1 MSKEIEI
8 NLPNYSNFIR
18 IGHGA
23 YGTVYRAIDKR
34 NGLYVSI
41 KEIVKE
47 KFNKPEE
54 LLQREVEIMKKIK
67 CENSV
72 NVIDVIEKKEYYYI
86 IMEYCEYNLVDYIN
100 KKRGK
105 PFSIKEIK
113 EVLTQLNNTF
123 KIILKENILHRDLKP
138 SNVLIY
144 LDKLDKIIIKLSDYG
159 SSKVMNDKTMTFI
172 GTPLTMA
179 PEVLKDKKDLINSK
193 SDI

>member
-47 KFNKPEE
+47 KFNKPKE

-72 NVIDVIEKKEYYYI
+72 NVIDVIDKNEYYYI

-144 LDKLDKIIIKLSDYG
+144 
-159 SSKVMNDKTMTFI
+159 FI
-172 GTPLTMA
+172 
-179 PEVLKDKKDLINSK
+179 EI
-193 SDI
+193 